1 MTQIQNRDT
10 AVAPVDRLKNILQ
23 APSVQEQ
30 FKNALAE
37 NRNLFVASLIDL
49 YASDKNLQQCD
60 PAAIVRE
67 ALKAAVLQLPIAK
80 SLGFAW
86 IVPYK
91 GVPQFQLGYRGYIQ
105 LALRTGVYRY
115 INADAVYEGELRG
128 ADKLTGLV
136 DLGGERKSGKVIGY
150 FAYLETVNGFK
161 KAVYWTKEQVTDH
174 AKKFSAS
181 FGFKD
186 GAWQMN
192 FDAMAIK
199 TVIRQL
205 ISRYGIMSI
214 EMQQALSMDF
224 DNDENELERE
234 VAANANRETIVID
247 AKPVQ
252 ERQRRNRQE
261 PAELPAPAVMEPEQA
276 PKQAPTSAPPDPGF

>member
-1 MTQIQNRDT
+1 MTQIQSRDVSVT
-10 AVAPVDRLKNILQ
+10 PVDKLKNILQ
-23 APSVQEQ
+23 VPSVQEQ

-37 NRNLFVASLIDL
+37 NRNLFIASLIDL

-60 PAAIVRE
+60 PAALVRE

-91 GVPQFQLGYRGYIQ
+91 GVPVFQLGYRGYIQ
-105 LALRTGVYRY
+105 LALRTGVYRF

-128 ADKLTGLV
+128 SDKLTGLV
-136 DLGGERKSGKVIGY
+136 DLTGEKKSNKILGY

-161 KAVYWTKEQVTDH
+161 KAIYWTRDQVTDH
-174 AKKFSAS
+174 AKKFSPA
-181 FGFKD
+181 FGLKD
-186 GAWQMN
+186 GAWQTN

-224 DNDENELERE
+224 DDEENDLARE
-234 VAANANRETIVID
+234 VAANANRDIID
-247 AKPVQ
+247 VKPVQ
-252 ERQRRNRQE
+252 EQGRRKQKQE
-261 PAELPAPAVMEPEQA
+261 PAMIDVPQEQILA
-276 PKQAPTSAPPDPGF
+276 DPGF

>member
-1 MTQIQNRDT
+1 MTQTQLQSREV

-37 NRNLFVASLIDL
+37 NRNLFIASLIDL
-49 YASDKNLQQCD
+49 YSSDKNLQQCD
-60 PAAIVRE
+60 PSLLVRE

-91 GVPQFQLGYRGYIQ
+91 GTPVFQLGYRGYIQ
-105 LALRTGVYRY
+105 LALRTGVYRH
-115 INADAVYEGELRG
+115 INADTVYEGELRG
-128 ADKLTGLV
+128 TDKLTGLV
-136 DLGGERKSGKVIGY
+136 DLSGERRSDKITGY

-161 KAVYWTKEQVTDH
+161 KAVYWTKERITEH
-174 AKKFSAS
+174 AKKFSPS
-181 FGFKD
+181 FGYKE
-186 GAWQMN
+186 GVWQTN

-199 TVIRQL
+199 TVIRHL

-214 EMQQALSMDF
+214 EMQQALDIDQDEENRELSREMD
-224 DNDENELERE
+224 ER
-234 VAANANRETIVID
+234 ANREMID
-247 AKPVQ
+247 IKPVQ
-252 ERQRRNRQE
+252 EQGRRRQKQE
-261 PAELPAPAVMEPEQA
+261 PAVIDVPQEPQA
-276 PKQAPTSAPPDPGF
+276 APDPGF

>member
-1 MTQIQNRDT
+1 MTQNQNKDVS
-10 AVAPVDRLKNILQ
+10 VATMDKLKNILQ

-86 IVPYK
+86 IVSYK
-91 GVPQFQLGYRGYIQ
+91 GIPQFQLGYRGYVQ
-105 LALRTGVYRY
+105 LALRTGVYRF
-115 INADAVYEGELRG
+115 INADVIYDGELRG

-136 DLGGERKSGKVIGY
+136 DLNGERKSNKIIGY
-150 FAYLETVNGFK
+150 FAYLETINGFK
-161 KAVYWTKEQVTDH
+161 KAVYWTKEQVIEH
-174 AKKFSAS
+174 AKRFSPS
-181 FGFKD
+181 FNFKD
-186 GAWQMN
+186 GAWQTN

-199 TVIRQL
+199 TVLRQL
-205 ISRYGIMSI
+205 ISHYGIMSI
-214 EMQQALSMDF
+214 EMQQALSIDF
-224 DNDENELERE
+224 DNGDDERE
-234 VAANANRETIVID
+234 LAQEIAAKANKETIMID
-247 AKPVQ
+247 AKSAHELKQ
-252 ERQRRNRQE
+252 RQKRQE
-261 PAELPAPAVMEPEQA
+261 SVELPTVPDDAAPQ
-276 PKQAPTSAPPDPGF
+276 PDPGF

>member
-1 MTQIQNRDT
+1 MTQTQLQGREVS
-10 AVAPVDRLKNILQ
+10 VAPVDRLKNILQ
-23 APSVQEQ
+23 VPSVQEQ

-37 NRNLFVASLIDL
+37 NRNLFIASLIDL

-60 PAAIVRE
+60 PAALVRE

-80 SLGFAW
+80 SLGFVW

-91 GVPQFQLGYRGYIQ
+91 GAPQFQLGYRGYIQ
-105 LALRTGVYRY
+105 LALRTGVYRH
-115 INADAVYEGELRG
+115 INADTVYEGELRG
-128 ADKLTGLV
+128 TDKLTGLV
-136 DLGGERKSGKVIGY
+136 DLTGERRSDKIIGY

-161 KAVYWTKEQVTDH
+161 KAIYWTKDQVTDH
-174 AKKFSAS
+174 AKRFSPS

-186 GAWQMN
+186 GAWQTN

-214 EMQQALSMDF
+214 EMQQALSIDHDAEDRELSQEMD
-224 DNDENELERE
+224 ER
-234 VAANANRETIVID
+234 ANREIID
-247 AKPVQ
+247 VKPVQ
-252 ERQRRNRQE
+252 EQGRRKHKQE
-261 PAELPAPAVMEPEQA
+261 PVMIDVPQEPQA
-276 PKQAPTSAPPDPGF
+276 APDPGF

>member
-1 MTQIQNRDT
+1 MTESK
-10 AVAPVDRLKNILQ
+10 AVYVGSPVDKLKNILH

-37 NRNLFVASLIDL
+37 NRNLFIASLIDL

-60 PAAIVRE
+60 PAALVRE

-91 GVPQFQLGYRGYIQ
+91 GIPQFQLGYRGYIQ
-105 LALRTGVYRY
+105 LALRTGHYRF
-115 INADAVYEGELRG
+115 INADTVYDGELRG
-128 ADKLTGLV
+128 TDKLTGLV
-136 DLGGERKSGKVIGY
+136 DLSGERKSDKVAGY

-161 KAVYWTKEQVTDH
+161 KAVYWTKERVVEH
-174 AKKFSAS
+174 AKKFSPTFS
-181 FGFKD
+181 YKE
-186 GAWQMN
+186 GAWQTN

-199 TVIRQL
+199 TVLRHL

-214 EMQQALSMDF
+214 EMQQALDI
-224 DNDENELERE
+224 DRDEDEQGFAQE
-234 VAANANRETIVID
+234 VAANANRETIVIE
-247 AKPVQ
+247 AKPAQ
-252 ERQRRNRQE
+252 EPKQRQKRQE
-261 PAELPAPAVMEPEQA
+261 PVEMPTVTDHAVL
-276 PKQAPTSAPPDPGF
+276 KPDPGF

>member
-1 MTQIQNRDT
+1 MTQIQSRDVSVT
-10 AVAPVDRLKNILQ
+10 PVDKLKNILQ
-23 APSVQEQ
+23 VPSVQEQ

-37 NRNLFVASLIDL
+37 NRNLFIASLIDL

-60 PAAIVRE
+60 PAALVRE

-91 GVPQFQLGYRGYIQ
+91 GVPVFQLGYRGYIQ
-105 LALRTGVYRY
+105 LALRTGVYRF

-128 ADKLTGLV
+128 TDKLTGLV
-136 DLGGERKSGKVIGY
+136 DLSGERKSMKVIGY

-161 KAVYWTKEQVTDH
+161 KAVYWTKDQVTDH
-174 AKKFSAS
+174 AKKFSPA
-181 FGFKD
+181 FGLKD
-186 GAWQMN
+186 GAWQTN

-224 DNDENELERE
+224 DDDESDLARE
-234 VAANANRETIVID
+234 VAANANREIID
-247 AKPVQ
+247 VKPAQ
-252 ERQRRNRQE
+252 EQGRRRQKQE
-261 PAELPAPAVMEPEQA
+261 PVMIDVPQEQSLA
-276 PKQAPTSAPPDPGF
+276 DPGF

>member
-1 MTQIQNRDT
+1 MTQNQSKDVF
-10 AVAPVDRLKNILQ
+10 VAPVDKLKNILQ

-49 YASDKNLQQCD
+49 YSSDKNLQQCE

-91 GVPQFQLGYRGYIQ
+91 GIPQFQLGYRGYVQ
-105 LALRTGVYRY
+105 LALRTGVYRF
-115 INADAVYEGELRG
+115 INADIVYDGELRG
-128 ADKLTGLV
+128 TDKLTGLV
-136 DLGGERKSGKVIGY
+136 DLSGERKSNKVIGY

-161 KAVYWTKEQVTDH
+161 KAVYWTKEQVTEH
-174 AKKFSAS
+174 AKRFSPS
-181 FGFKD
+181 FNFKD
-186 GAWQMN
+186 GAWQTN

-199 TVIRQL
+199 TVLRQL
-205 ISRYGIMSI
+205 ISHYGIMSI
-214 EMQQALSMDF
+214 EMQQALSSDF
-224 DNDENELERE
+224 DDGDDERE
-234 VAANANRETIVID
+234 LAQEIAAKANKETIMLD
-247 AKPVQ
+247 AKSAQ
-252 ERQRRNRQE
+252 EPKQRQKRQE
-261 PAELPAPAVMEPEQA
+261 PVEMSTITEEAVIQ
-276 PKQAPTSAPPDPGF
+276 PDPGF